1 MRLDFFFFGG
11 PSSSSSSS
19 ARVLPRAFLATA
31 VPPPCFLPRT
41 TAAVSSS
48 RSAGASTTNRYLHL
62 GQSIFLPTREA
73 FLMVTIASQLGHWT
87 LNPVVTAIRR
97 PPRWTRRGR
106 AGRNVSSH

>member
-1 MRLDFFFFGG
+1 MIPAPRIRMKLDFFFFLGG
-11 PSSSSSSS
+11 APSSSSSSS
-19 ARVLPRAFLATA
+19 AAARPGAFLATA
-31 VPPPCFLPRT
+31 VPPACFLPLT

-87 LNPVVTAIRR
+87 LNPVVAAIRR
-97 PPRWTRRGR
+97 PPL
-106 AGRNVSSH
+106 